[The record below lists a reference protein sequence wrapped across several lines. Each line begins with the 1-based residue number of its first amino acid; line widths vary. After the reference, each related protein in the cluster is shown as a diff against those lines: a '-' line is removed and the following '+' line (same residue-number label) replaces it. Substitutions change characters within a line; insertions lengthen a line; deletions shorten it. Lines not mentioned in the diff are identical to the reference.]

1 MNKTICI
8 LLAASGLSL
17 IALQART
24 WTSADGSKTFEGN
37 LKSYDKA
44 AGVVKVL
51 KGIRE
56 VSFKVDMLSEVDRE
70 WLESQTPEAK
80 AEVDAI
86 DKAEAVLE
94 ELEKQVIGS
103 KIKKGVLSVLEDDE
117 FVDHTMTY
125 APEYYVVYYSAS
137 W

>member
-1 MNKTICI
+1 MKNTICI
-8 LLAASGLSL
+8 ILAASGLSL

-44 AGVVKVL
+44 AGVAKVL

-56 VSFKVDMLSEVDRE
+56 VSFKVEMLSEADRE
-70 WLESQTPEAK
+70 WLQSQTPEAK
-80 AEVDAI
+80 ANKDAA
-86 DKAEAVLE
+86 DMEQAVLE
-94 ELEKQVIGS
+94 ELENQVIGS
-103 KIKKGVLSVLEDDE
+103 KIKKGVLSVLEDDG